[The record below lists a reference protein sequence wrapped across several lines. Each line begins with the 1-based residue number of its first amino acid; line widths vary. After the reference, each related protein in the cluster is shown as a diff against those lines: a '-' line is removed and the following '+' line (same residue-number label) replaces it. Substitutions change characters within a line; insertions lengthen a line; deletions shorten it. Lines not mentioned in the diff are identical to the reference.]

1 MNERNDKL
9 HLIRYRLDQA
19 HAALREAAL
28 LRDNSDTSLGAVNRS
43 YYAMFYAVLALLQ
56 KIEKVPRKHSGAI
69 SLFDSEFVRKGIF
82 PKELS
87 AHLHQAFAVRQN
99 SDYQAIEEISLAD
112 TDTLIRNAQRFIEA
126 VEAYLKGA
134 IAES

>member
-1 MNERNDKL
+1 M
-9 HLIRYRLDQA
+9 DQA
-19 HAALREAAL
+19 RAALREASL
-28 LRDNSDTSLGAVNRS
+28 LRDNSDTTLGAVNRC

-56 KIEKVPRKHSGAI
+56 KIGKVPRKHSGAI

-99 SDYQAIEEISLAD
+99 SDYQAIEEISLVD
-112 TDTLIRNAQRFIEA
+112 TDALIRNAEGFIEA
-126 VEAYLKGA
+126 VEVYLKGNV
-134 IAES
+134 AES